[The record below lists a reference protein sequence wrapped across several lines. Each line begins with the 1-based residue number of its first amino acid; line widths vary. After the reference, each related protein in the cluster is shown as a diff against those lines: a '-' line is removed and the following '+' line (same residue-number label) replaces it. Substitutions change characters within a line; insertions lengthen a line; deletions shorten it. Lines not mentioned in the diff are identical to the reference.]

1 MVTWSRNRWEKERLI
16 TTEDKNQSRSDKKRY
31 AMEDAEKC
39 GDGREGRT
47 SGKER
52 EFIPSKISNDNFD
65 ETPSQYK

>member
-1 MVTWSRNRWEKERLI
+1 
-16 TTEDKNQSRSDKKRY
+16 
-31 AMEDAEKC
+31 MEDAEKC